1 MSETGKK
8 AEKEEDFRLRFFR
21 MCNTVTEYRILA
33 LYYRANI
40 YVCTLVQSSVKTFLP
55 GFGNGW
61 LKYCAIVHFRG
72 EQRKILRVI
81 LETMQ
86 ECVFTTL

>member
-8 AEKEEDFRLRFFR
+8 AEKEEDFRLTFFR
-21 MCNTVTEYRILA
+21 MCNTVTVYRILA

-55 GFGNGW
+55 GFGNGL
-61 LKYCAIVHFRG
+61 LKYCAIVQFWGGQQNIR
-72 EQRKILRVI
+72 E
-81 LETMQ
+81 
-86 ECVFTTL
+86 